1 MTMNPLTKLFEHNNW
16 ANLQII
22 NACSALSDRQL
33 DEKPLSAST
42 WSIRDALTHL
52 VESQRG
58 YLSLLTLPP
67 EARNQPP
74 LAFAELKES
83 AIESGEELLSLR
95 QEKATGKLKNR
106 IRTKDGYFVDPWVVT
121 VQVINHGN
129 DHRRQIS
136 GMLRALGVAPP
147 VLDGWSFG
155 EAEGAL
161 VPASK

>member
-1 MTMNPLTKLFEHNNW
+1 MTVNTLTKLFEHSNW

-58 YLSLLTLPP
+58 YLSLLTLPL

-74 LAFAELKES
+74 LAFAELNES
-83 AIESGEELLSLR
+83 AIESGEELLSVT
-95 QEKATGKLKNR
+95 QEDVIRKLKNR
-106 IRTKDGYFVDPWVVT
+106 LRTMDGYYVDPWVVM
-121 VQVINHGN
+121 VQVINHGT

-147 VLDGWSFG
+147 DLDGWAFG